1 MIVEIIGDTLM
12 TIQIIGALLAAFCI
26 TKVFGKR
33 LIPWLEKHGIRQPI
47 KDEVE
52 QKIYSK
58 KNDSTDCG

>member
-1 MIVEIIGDTLM
+1 MTL
-12 TIQIIGALLAAFCI
+12 QIIGALLAAFCI

-33 LIPWLEKHGIRQPI
+33 LIPWLEKHGIRQPT

-58 KNDSTDCG
+58 KMIRPIAAEKRSLLE

>member
-1 MIVEIIGDTLM
+1 M
-12 TIQIIGALLAAFCI
+12 TIQIIGALLAAFCV

-52 QKIYSK
+52 QKIYTK
-58 KNDSTDCG
+58 KNDSADCG

>member
-1 MIVEIIGDTLM
+1 M

-26 TKVFGKR
+26 TRVFGKW
-33 LIPWLEKHGIRQPI
+33 LIPMLEKHGIRQPT

-58 KNDSTDCG
+58 KNDSADCG

>member
-1 MIVEIIGDTLM
+1 MEITGDALM

-26 TKVFGKR
+26 SRFFGKW
-33 LIPWLEKHGIRQPI
+33 LIPMLEKHGIRQPT

-58 KNDSTDCG
+58 KNDSADCG